1 MGDTNLTNRTHIG
14 EQVYID
20 EVTNLNIIGHS
31 GRLGRR
37 RFTVENIS
45 REGSET
51 VFILKA
57 LGHDYGNR
65 EARVNSSG
73 RINVRYY
80 ANGRAQGYTDTY
92 YNNDCYSQGG
102 KKKRKSIKKKTKRKS
117 KKSRKSKKH

>member
-45 REGSET
+45 R
-51 VFILKA
+51 
-57 LGHDYGNR
+57 
-65 EARVNSSG
+65 
-73 RINVRYY
+73 
-80 ANGRAQGYTDTY
+80 
-92 YNNDCYSQGG
+92 
-102 KKKRKSIKKKTKRKS
+102 
-117 KKSRKSKKH
+117 